1 MPEPLSARAPGAGA
15 FVPASAVSSRQVA
28 DAAAALGSTL
38 KQAGALEAEAQR
50 LYGDSQAYRAV
61 AGNAFGQR
69 VISSGRAVAGVVT
82 PATDLAG
89 SLTNLAKAQ
98 EQAAKDFSALSA
110 VLADPY
116 STVGQKVMATAKA
129 TQSAAA
135 FVQKQNAL
143 VDSLDAADKAYLMR
157 NGLYAKVTQPSRP
170 AVQLLGKVNATVMT
184 PLLKVATVGGAAAGI
199 GVGIFALPSL
209 LKGTADAGRKLA
221 DIIEDPTAS
230 EDAKLGAI
238 ADTARGGAGVVMAL
252 NGVKGGVQ
260 TLMTVAQESATL
272 APAAARVAANPVVGG
287 VGKVLG
293 GLFKVLLPI
302 ADAGMLIA
310 DSVKLRQTLANPEAT
325 GMDKA
330 KAVLAVGLGAVK
342 IATYLM
348 PQTLILRSAYLVA
361 SLGQLGLAM
370 VDLSHTLVPSL
381 QKAGAAAVA
390 AIKDPGTAL
399 RNAGAAISSGF
410 SKLGTWVKSG
420 FGLVARAAEQPGVA
434 AQASKSWFEEMA
446 ESTRNSVASAWYV
459 ARASGRF
466 LARKLKETFGVAPEV
481 SKLNF
486 ATPAISAGGPG
497 RAPAPQVAATLGSAL
512 PHPVTAQLRPV
523 LAPIGPVPYN

>member
-1 MPEPLSARAPGAGA
+1 MPEPLSARALGAGSFA
-15 FVPASAVSSRQVA
+15 PASAVSSRQVA

-38 KQAGALEAEAQR
+38 KQAGALEVEAQR
-50 LYGDSQAYRAV
+50 LYGDSKAYRAV

-98 EQAAKDFSALSA
+98 EQAAKDFLALSA
-110 VLADPY
+110 VLADPH
-116 STVGQKVMATAKA
+116 STVGQKVMATTKA
-129 TQSAAA
+129 TQSAAMFVQRQNA
-135 FVQKQNAL
+135 FVG
-143 VDSLDAADKAYLMR
+143 SLDAADKTYLMR
-157 NGLYAKVTQPSRP
+157 NGLYAKVTQSSRP

-184 PLLKVATVGGAAAGI
+184 PILKVATVSGAAAGI
-199 GVGIFALPSL
+199 GLGLIALPNL

-221 DIIEDPTAS
+221 DIIEDPAAS
-230 EDAKLGAI
+230 EDAKLAAI

-260 TLMTVAQESATL
+260 SLVAVAKESATL
-272 APAAARVAANPVVGG
+272 APAVASVASNPVMSGA
-287 VGKVLG
+287 GKVLG
-293 GLFKVLLPI
+293 RLFKILLPI

-310 DSVKLRQTLANPEAT
+310 DSVRLKQTLANPEAT
-325 GMDKA
+325 GMAKA
-330 KAVLAVGLGAVK
+330 KAVLAVGLGVVK

-370 VDLSHTLVPSL
+370 VDLSHTLIPSL
-381 QKAGAAAVA
+381 QRAGAAAVA

-399 RNAGAAISSGF
+399 RNTGAAIGNGF
-410 SKLGTWVKSG
+410 AKLGSWVKSG
-420 FGLVARAAEQPGVA
+420 FGLAGKAAAQPGMA
-434 AQASKSWFEEMA
+434 AQSSRSWFADLA
-446 ESTRNSVASAWYV
+446 ESTRHSIESAWYV
-459 ARASGRF
+459 AQASSRF
-466 LARKLKETFGVAPEV
+466 LARKVKETLGVAPEV
-481 SKLNF
+481 SKLDF
-486 ATPAISAGGPG
+486 RAPAVSAGGPVLASPMHQG
-497 RAPAPQVAATLGSAL
+497 VPAAAPRVM
-512 PHPVTAQLRPV
+512 